1 MVQVQEGEQ
10 KIHIMVNNTLI
21 PIAEQRLLYFI
32 VIIVILSFVWE
43 QILSFLNRKKMS
55 PNVPGEL
62 AGIYDEVQYVR
73 QQAYQQANSRF
84 SVLSESISFV
94 IVLSML
100 LFGGFGYL
108 DELIRRQVTEN
119 SFLLPLIYIGILTL
133 AMQII
138 SLPFAWY
145 DTFVIEEK
153 FGFNKSTKKLFI
165 ADALKQFMLTVI
177 IGGIILS
184 AILFVYEHTGKWFWV
199 LAWIIITLFSVLMSM
214 FYSKW
219 IVPFFNKQRK
229 LHSGELRQKIET
241 FAWSA
246 GFEYQDIY
254 IMDGSKR
261 TTKANAYFTGLGRRK
276 RIVLYDTLLKELNE
290 DEILAVLAHEIGHF
304 KKKHILKS
312 LIISI
317 ITSGITLFVLSLFL
331 DNPVLSMALKS
342 NVPSFHLGLIGF
354 SFLFTPIME
363 LMGLVTNFISRKN
376 EYEADA
382 SAKKYNLQEALISG
396 LKKNASKSLANLNPH
411 PWYVFCYYSHP
422 TLLDRIKKL
431 TTNL

>member
-1 MVQVQEGEQ
+1 MVG
-10 KIHIMVNNTLI
+10 TLTT
-21 PIAEQRLLYFI
+21 AQMLLYFI
-32 VIIVILSFVWE
+32 VIIVILNFVWE

-55 PNVPGEL
+55 PNVPKEL
-62 AGIYDEVQYVR
+62 AGIYDEVQYAR

-84 SVLSESISFV
+84 SILSESISFV
-94 IVLSML
+94 IILSML

-119 SFLLPLIYIGILTL
+119 SFLLPLIYIGILAL

-138 SLPFAWY
+138 SFPFEWY

-165 ADALKQFMLTVI
+165 TDALKQFMLTVI
-177 IGGIILS
+177 IGGVILS
-184 AILFVYEHTGKWFWV
+184 AVLFAYAHTGKWFWIFT
-199 LAWIIITLFSVLMSM
+199 WIIISLFSVLMGM

-219 IVPFFNKQRK
+219 IVPLFNKQRK
-229 LHSGELRQKIET
+229 LRSGELRQKIET
-241 FAWSA
+241 FAWGA

-261 TTKANAYFTGLGRRK
+261 STKANAYFTGLGKKR
-276 RIVLYDTLLKELNE
+276 RIVLYDTLLKELN
-290 DEILAVLAHEIGHF
+290 DNEILAVLAHEIGHF
-304 KKKHILKS
+304 KKKHIQKS

-317 ITSGITLFVLSLFL
+317 ITTGITLFVLSLFL
-331 DNPVLSMALKS
+331 DNPVLSKALGS

-354 SFLFTPIME
+354 SFLFTPITE

-376 EYEADA
+376 EYKADA
-382 SAKKYNLQEALISG
+382 NTEKYNLQEALISG
-396 LKKNASKSLANLNPH
+396 LKKNASKSLTNLNPH
-411 PWYVFCYYSHP
+411 PWYVFWYYSHP
-422 TLLDRIKKL
+422 TLLNRIKSLATK
-431 TTNL
+431 